1 MIVRRRQAWSFLVS
15 VLARIDSSLQVQ
27 ALVRFAQLQ
36 QHNEQ
41 NLDRYQRALDY
52 LLTAEQEANGIIDD
66 IKTTIA
72 EHQVKGEALK
82 NEARTL
88 RESRQKDLPDL
99 SKTNKGKGKRAMSPL
114 TDVDEDIDDVE
125 DVEDRGLP
133 KTPAGE
139 EHSIKRRALQQ
150 RLRECLMVLHRV
162 KFLQGDVYHV
172 LGASQS
178 DKEDAAY
185 AAAETLRKNL
195 LKCTYSQQISLH
207 FH

>member
-1 MIVRRRQAWSFLVS
+1 
-15 VLARIDSSLQVQ
+15 
-27 ALVRFAQLQ
+27 
-36 QHNEQ
+36 
-41 NLDRYQRALDY
+41 
-52 LLTAEQEANGIIDD
+52 
-66 IKTTIA
+66 
-72 EHQVKGEALK
+72 
-82 NEARTL
+82 
-88 RESRQKDLPDL
+88 
-99 SKTNKGKGKRAMSPL
+99 MSPL

-150 RLRECLMVLHRV
+150 RLRECLMVMHRV

>member
-1 MIVRRRQAWSFLVS
+1 MF
-15 VLARIDSSLQVQ
+15 ARIHPSLQVQ
-27 ALVRFAQLQ
+27 TLVRFAQLQ

-41 NLDRYQRALDY
+41 NLDRYKRALDS
-52 LLTAEQEANGIIDD
+52 LIMAEQEANEIIDD

-82 NEARTL
+82 NEARAL
-88 RESRQKDLPDL
+88 REFRQQDLPDL
-99 SKTNKGKGKRAMSPL
+99 SKTDKGKGKRAMSPL
-114 TDVDEDIDDVE
+114 ADVDEDIDDIDDIE

-150 RLRECLMVLHRV
+150 RLRECLIVLHRV

-178 DKEDAAY
+178 DKEDASY

-195 LKCTYSQQISLH
+195 LKCGH
-207 FH
+207 